1 MVIGDVLQGI
11 GYAVYKI
18 VLFDGGH
25 IGFSVALTYLAD
37 LA

>member
-1 MVIGDVLQGI
+1 LQGI
-11 GYAVYKI
+11 GHAVYKI